1 MALTLAGIS
10 THLLSHIRSYRI
22 QPRDPLGQSPD
33 RLQAST
39 LSKLRFRSLGSRLS
53 MALFF
58 LGLVAVPLIPVANS
72 HLSIAAIL
80 SSLFS
85 ELSSLS
91 VLAVVASFFP
101 GAAIS
106 KSRRFL
112 AVAVFAGGLLYWSVL
127 TYGSLDLYRYG
138 FLQASTGQHGILGF
152 LLGLALVSLFLPLK
166 ISVLIALSCLSW
178 SLGFQ
183 ASSNL
188 WDYLLDVPAFLI
200 YLGYLISTLLARPA
214 NA

>member
-1 MALTLAGIS
+1 MALL
-10 THLLSHIRSYRI
+10 
-22 QPRDPLGQSPD
+22 
-33 RLQAST
+33 
-39 LSKLRFRSLGSRLS
+39 
-53 MALFF
+53 F
-58 LGLVAVPLIPVANS
+58 LGLVTVPLIPVANS
-72 HLSIAAIL
+72 YLSIAAIL
-80 SSLFS
+80 SSLLS
-85 ELSSLS
+85 EVSSLS

-112 AVAVFAGGLLYWSVL
+112 VLTVLAGGLLYWSVL
-127 TYGSLDLYRYG
+127 TYGYLDLYRYG

-152 LLGLALVSLFLPLK
+152 LLGLSLVSLFLPLK

-200 YLGYLISTLLARPA
+200 YLGYLVSTLFARHA